1 MTDKK
6 NQPPKGGQ
14 KPFLGD
20 EELSNE
26 LDAWDSMFDNL
37 HGGPE
42 AAAAD
47 EPVMEWPAP
56 APPSKPNRVPEAA
69 LTAPERTDEDLPVE
83 LEDQLTLDRAAT
95 NALAEETHID
105 VQAAPARA
113 STFTKDT
120 ADADPLETDFSE
132 IGAAG
137 PPSALGDFLGATSSQ
152 RPSTQNGYEEA
163 PEPIAV
169 AVETI
174 DEEDVY
180 TSASR
185 PRVQPAPDDYELA
198 MDEPAPP
205 PRPKPPSAPPRRTGP
220 AIIRRATPVAVPL
233 ANYAPQPAPVQ
244 DDSPFAEST
253 RVADLDEM
261 ASARAEARSKAPTA
275 PPPFAMTETA
285 PQPLID
291 EDDYADIEIGAD
303 SNEAE
308 PEPTPPPPG
317 EVSAPRRTAAHVV
330 RRPEKATKQ
339 PVVPHKR
346 ESDPVIEVADS
357 VPVEPAGEDDF
368 SDVAAA
374 VGVEDLGPGE
384 LIPRRR
390 PETPPGGTDIVQI
403 RPSAPHVASLDVA
416 LDSIGDIDDGAH
428 ETVTMSV
435 DDVLSEEDADE
446 PVAAPTRLYV
456 LRARTPDSSADDEI
470 DFGVEAGEPEE
481 LL

>member
-1 MTDKK
+1 M
-6 NQPPKGGQ
+6 
-14 KPFLGD
+14 PFLGD

-69 LTAPERTDEDLPVE
+69 LPAPERTDEDLPVE
-83 LEDQLTLDRAAT
+83 LDAQLTLDRAAT

-120 ADADPLETDFSE
+120 AAADPLETAFSE

-137 PPSALGDFLGATSSQ
+137 PPSALGDFLGAASSQ

-163 PEPIAV
+163 PEPFAV

-185 PRVQPAPDDYELA
+185 PRVQPAPDDDELA
-198 MDEPAPP
+198 MDAPAPP

-220 AIIRRATPVAVPL
+220 ALLRRAT
-233 ANYAPQPAPVQ
+233 
-244 DDSPFAEST
+244 
-253 RVADLDEM
+253 
-261 ASARAEARSKAPTA
+261 APTA
-275 PPPFAMTETA
+275 PPPFAMSETA

-308 PEPTPPPPG
+308 PEPTPPPPA
-317 EVSAPRRTAAHVV
+317 EVSAPRRTAAPVL

-346 ESDPVIEVADS
+346 ESDPVLEVADS
-357 VPVEPAGEDDF
+357 VPVAPAGEDDF
-368 SDVAAA
+368 SAVAAA
-374 VGVEDLGPGE
+374 VGVEALGPGE

-390 PETPPGGTDIVQI
+390 PETPPGGTDLVQL
-403 RPSAPHVASLDVA
+403 RPSAPHVARLAVA
-416 LDSIGDIDDGAH
+416 LDRIGDVDDNAH

-435 DDVLSEEDADE
+435 DDVQSEEDAAE
-446 PVAAPTRLYV
+446 PVAAPTRLAV
-456 LRARTPDSSADDEI
+456 QRARTPDPRAD
-470 DFGVEAGEPEE
+470 A
-481 LL
+481 